1 MKLFN
6 MAVPKDSISMIF
18 DSTGDV
24 ENYNTTIFLHKS
36 KIELAEQNNE
46 FSKHIVLDLD
56 KKNRDEK
63 NRKKIIKY

>member
-6 MAVPKDSISMIF
+6 MAVPKDSISMIL
-18 DSTGDV
+18 DPAGDV

-36 KIELAEQNNE
+36 KIELAEKDNE

-56 KKNRDEK
+56 KKIEM
-63 NRKKIIKY
+63 KK